1 MIILTDGLEKI
12 AEVIRTGA
20 LVFLGLIIV
29 GIVLGIIKLIIK
41 LHQHRQNRKLRK
53 QLKEAT
59 KEHKTWY

>member
-1 MIILTDGLEKI
+1 MIILADGLDKI

-20 LVFLGLIIV
+20 LVFLGLIIL

-41 LHQHRQNRKLRK
+41 FHQHRQNRKLRK